1 MNQIKNSVWA
11 DLYMNC
17 EIVLKWNTGHP
28 DLVGLYFVA
37 VKYGSG
43 AGEFQFARWEGEN
56 WDLQPAG
63 DVEAFVDIQSFKNQ
77 LSVQW
82 PNSTKELSDGKKPDK
97 DLWEEV

>member
-1 MNQIKNSVWA
+1 
-11 DLYMNC
+11 MNC
-17 EIVLKWNTGHP
+17 EIVLKWNTGQP

-37 VKYGSG
+37 VKYGAG
-43 AGEFQFARWEGEN
+43 AGEFQFARWDGEK
-56 WDLQPAG
+56 WELQPNG

-82 PNSTKELSDGKKPDK
+82 PNSTKEPSAGKKPDQ